1 MHILLV
7 EDHKVI
13 ADNIKKYLEL
23 EWNNVLIVE
32 NWLYAIEVVKHQVF
46 DIILLD
52 IMLPWLDWIS
62 ICKNIRA
69 AQNDT
74 PIIMTTSK
82 WELEDKLEWF
92 DYWADDYLV
101 KPFDL
106 KELSA
111 RINAICKRVATK
123 DVIDYKDIRLDKDQK
138 KVFKKNKEIK
148 FTIKEFLILELLL
161 ESIWRGL
168 SRTSIVEEIWGN
180 ESIFGEDSKLDVYIS
195 NIRKKLWKSLIKTIK
210 WFGYQ
215 IW

>member
-1 MHILLV
+1 MNILLV

-13 ADNIKKYLEL
+13 ANNIKKYLEL
-23 EWNNVLIVE
+23 EWNNILVVE
-32 NWLYAIEVVKHQVF
+32 NWLYALEVVKHQIF

-52 IMLPWLDWIS
+52 IMLPWLDGIS
-62 ICKNIRA
+62 ICKKIRES
-69 AQNDT
+69 QNDT

-111 RINAICKRVATK
+111 RINAINKRITTK
-123 DVIDYKDIRLDKDQK
+123 DVIDYKNIRLDKDQK
-138 KVFKKNKEIK
+138 KVFKNNKEIK
-148 FTIKEFLILELLL
+148 FTIKEFMILQLLL
-161 ESIWRGL
+161 ENIWRGL
-168 SRTSIVEEIWGN
+168 SRTTIVEDIWGN
-180 ESIFGEDSKLDVYIS
+180 ESIFEEDSKLDVYIS
-195 NIRKKLWKSLIKTIK
+195 NIRKKLWKTLIQTIK
-210 WFGYQ
+210 WFWYK

>member
-52 IMLPWLDWIS
+52 IMLPGLDGIS
-62 ICKNIRA
+62 ICKKIRE
-69 AQNDT
+69 AQNNT

-82 WELEDKLEWF
+82 WEIEDKLEWF

-111 RINAICKRVATK
+111 RINAIIKRVAIK

-148 FTIKEFLILELLL
+148 FTIKEFMILELLL
-161 ESIWRGL
+161 ESIWRSI
-168 SRTSIVEEIWGN
+168 SRTTIVQEIRGN
-180 ESIFGEDSKLDVYIS
+180 DSIFEEDSKLDVYIS
-195 NIRKKLWKSLIKTIK
+195 NIRKKLWKNLIETIK
-210 WFGYQ
+210 WYGYQ